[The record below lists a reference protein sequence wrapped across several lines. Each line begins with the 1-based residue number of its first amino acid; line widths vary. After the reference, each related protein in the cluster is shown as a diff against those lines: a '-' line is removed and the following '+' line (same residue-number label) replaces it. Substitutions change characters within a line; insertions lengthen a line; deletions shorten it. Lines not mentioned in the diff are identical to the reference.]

1 VTASS
6 DVPIVHG
13 TEDLTPAWCS
23 AALAPVLGGALVV
36 DLTRSPIGTGQVADT
51 VKLELTYD
59 TPGAGPASLVA
70 KVTSASADSRAAARA
85 TRTYEV
91 ETAFYRDLAPLLPVR
106 APRCYHAAHE
116 PDTDGYVV
124 LLEDLSPAVPGDQL
138 AGCTPDDAAGAVA
151 ELPLLH
157 APLWDDPSLAR
168 YEWLHGPSED
178 RVQGFSGLVAMFAP
192 QFVERYEAQLEP
204 EVTELIGRFV
214 PRISAHLGADRGP
227 STVVHGDYRLDNLL
241 FGGERVAVLDWQTVS
256 RGPGLS
262 DLAYFLGASLLVD
275 DRRAHEADLVDS
287 YREQMA
293 TLGVE
298 LGTDHVWEGYRRHAF
313 SGLIM
318 AMLASMIVQRTD
330 RGDQMFMAMANRH
343 GRHAL
348 DLDAEALIPPG

>member
-1 VTASS
+1 MTGPT

-13 TEDLTPAWCS
+13 IDDLTPAWCS
-23 AALAPVLGGALVV
+23 SALAPELGGAQVV
-36 DLTRSPIGTGQVADT
+36 DLIRSPIGTGQVADT

-59 TPGAGPASLVA
+59 PPGAGPASLVA

-91 ETAFYRDLAPLLPVR
+91 ETAFYRDLAPVLPVR
-106 APRCYHAAHE
+106 APRCYHTAHE
-116 PDTDGYVV
+116 PATDGYVV

-138 AGCTPDDAAGAVA
+138 AGCSPDEAAGAVA

-157 APLWDDPSLAR
+157 APLWDDPSLGR
-168 YEWLHGPSED
+168 YPWLHGPSEE
-178 RVQGFSGLVAMFAP
+178 RVQAFSGLVAMLAP
-192 QFVERYEAQLEP
+192 QFVERYEAHLEP
-204 EVTELIGRFV
+204 EVTELIERFV
-214 PRISAHLGADRGP
+214 PRVAAHLGAHHGP
-227 STVVHGDYRLDNLL
+227 TTVIHGDYRLDNLL
-241 FGGERVAVLDWQTVS
+241 FGGARVAVLDWQTVS
-256 RGPGLS
+256 RGPGSS

-287 YREQMA
+287 YRERMA
-293 TLGVE
+293 ALGVE
-298 LGTDHVWEGYRRHAF
+298 LDADQVWEGYRRHSF

-348 DLDAEALIPPG
+348 DLEAEALIPPG